1 MRKEFEGRKAR
12 VAFRFVNRKDAIST
26 ENRGSI
32 HCLWQLM
39 YDEKKLIKKGESI
52 IKLTFYSVK
61 ERIERRV
68 RGTGDERGDDARR
81 IGEERGGI

>member
-1 MRKEFEGRKAR
+1 
-12 VAFRFVNRKDAIST
+12 
-26 ENRGSI
+26 
-32 HCLWQLM
+32 M

-68 RGTGDERGDDARR
+68 RGTGDVRGDDARK